1 MAAMRPARRPDNRAV
16 QATSGRRERHVYV
29 TFGVHVSA
37 ESAASWMTAIASC
50 GVLRAA
56 DASER
61 SYVVTVR
68 RAGAME
74 YLETL
79 LRQGQER
86 GVLSW
91 APDP

>member
-1 MAAMRPARRPDNRAV
+1 MRPAQRPDNRAE
-16 QATSGRRERHVYV
+16 QATGDRRERKVYL

-37 ESAASWMTAIASC
+37 ESAASWVTAIAAC

-56 DASER
+56 DTSER

-79 LRQGQER
+79 LRQGEQR
-86 GVLSW
+86 GVLTW
-91 APDP
+91 APHS

>member
-1 MAAMRPARRPDNRAV
+1 MRPARRPDNQPA
-16 QATSGRRERHVYV
+16 QATGDRRERQVYV

-37 ESAASWMTAIASC
+37 ESAASWVNAIAAC
-50 GVLRAA
+50 GVVRPA

-79 LRQGQER
+79 LRQGEER

>member
-1 MAAMRPARRPDNRAV
+1 MRPAQRADNRAV
-16 QATSGRRERHVYV
+16 QATGDRRERQVYF

-37 ESAASWMTAIASC
+37 ESAANWVTAIAAC
-50 GVLRAA
+50 GVLRPA

-79 LRQGQER
+79 LRQGVER

>member
-1 MAAMRPARRPDNRAV
+1 MRPARRPDNRVA
-16 QATSGRRERHVYV
+16 QASEERRERQVYF
-29 TFGVHVSA
+29 TFGLHVSA
-37 ESAASWMTAIASC
+37 ESAAGWVTAIGAC

-68 RAGAME
+68 RAGAMD

-79 LRQGQER
+79 LRQGEER
-86 GVLSW
+86 GVLTW

>member
-1 MAAMRPARRPDNRAV
+1 MRPARRPDNRAE
-16 QATSGRRERHVYV
+16 QATNGRRDRQVYF
-29 TFGVHVSA
+29 TFGVHVPA
-37 ESAASWMTAIASC
+37 ESAAGWMTAIAAC
-50 GVLRAA
+50 GVLRPA

-79 LRQGQER
+79 LRQGEER
-86 GVLSW
+86 GVLTW

>member
-1 MAAMRPARRPDNRAV
+1 MRPAQRPDNRDVEA
-16 QATSGRRERHVYV
+16 SGDRRQRQVYF
-29 TFGVHVSA
+29 TFGLHVTA
-37 ESAASWMTAIASC
+37 EAAAGWVTAIAAC

-79 LRQGQER
+79 LRQGEQR
-86 GVLSW
+86 GILTW